1 MKNRY
6 FNVEPVA
13 TSFSNFARSWFTPR
27 SRVTT
32 ARMKQHFD
40 TVSLHNRQSMLNR
53 AFLAHRYMSQC
64 YNLNMF

>member
-1 MKNRY
+1 MKSRY
-6 FNVEPVA
+6 FNAHPIAV
-13 TSFSNFARSWFTPR
+13 SFSNFAKSWLTPS

-40 TVSLHNRQSMLNR
+40 VVAIHNRQTMLNS
-53 AFLAHRYMSQC
+53 AFMAHRYMSQC